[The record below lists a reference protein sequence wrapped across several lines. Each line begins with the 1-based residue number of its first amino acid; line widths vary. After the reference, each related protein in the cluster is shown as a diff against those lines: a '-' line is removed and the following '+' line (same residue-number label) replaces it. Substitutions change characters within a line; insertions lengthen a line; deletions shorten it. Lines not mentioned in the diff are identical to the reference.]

1 MSQFFE
7 ILILRWDFCGNVHHT
22 REMNLISSWK
32 SEKASFSSERNKL
45 KEIRFCRRKTPEDDN
60 LKINVSPNIPC
71 AFLLFKASAFYFRE
85 KWVLSF
91 ASLDKWNVN
100 KNIAFSIVIVNDE
113 HRKPRFQIIAIIN
126 ALNGVWSDIYI
137 LLIITRQKSER
148 LTDHLGGK

>member
-32 SEKASFSSERNKL
+32 SEKAPFSSERNKL
-45 KEIRFCRRKTPEDDN
+45 KEIRFCRRKAPEDDN

-71 AFLLFKASAFYFRE
+71 AFLLFKASAFSFWE
-85 KWVLSF
+85 KRVSSF

-100 KNIAFSIVIVNDE
+100 KKFPFSVVTVNDE
-113 HRKPRFQIIAIIN
+113 HRKPRFKIIAIIN
-126 ALNGVWSDIYI
+126 ASNGVWSDIYI
-137 LLIITRQKSER
+137 LQIITRQN
-148 LTDHLGGK
+148 